1 MKKEHGR
8 PYKLAHQVLSL
19 TGINFQRKSIIGL
32 VELTL
37 IPTRDT
43 LKTIKLNSK
52 QCRIYRVAL
61 NDEVEVPF
69 DYCDPLI
76 NICNE
81 EIKNRALEFYS
92 AKHVTAAQSVDPDHK
107 FGELIISITPEAAPL
122 IQTGKPVRVTVEFSL
137 ENPVGGV
144 QFVVPEGEG
153 SLLDRNAHL
162 FTCPHENSA
171 RLWFPCI
178 DTYSEV
184 CTWRLEFTVD
194 EYLTAV
200 SCGDLLEVVY
210 TPDMR
215 RKTFFYTLNVPAP
228 APTIALAVG
237 PFEIYVDPFMHE
249 VTHFCL
255 PPLKDLLKV
264 SVKNVHQM
272 FEFFEETLSN
282 RYPYPC
288 YKQVFVDSTVQ
299 DVTAYASM
307 SILSVNLLHP
317 APIIDQVYITRR
329 AMALAIA
336 EQFFGCFISMQAW
349 SDWWLTKGISGYLT
363 GLYMKKC
370 FGNNPYREWIQNEL
384 REVVAY
390 EEKFGGIVM
399 DPSQPISSLP
409 QHMSALTKPSEPGF
423 YFSVLNI
430 HTMSPRYLDIMR
442 KKAHL
447 VIRMLEHRIGF
458 ELILQVFNKQLSLAS
473 NASVQKQVSGL
484 WSHMLISTDVF
495 LKAIFTVTGKD
506 MAGFIGEWVRTG
518 GHAQFNLS
526 FVFNRKRNTIE
537 LEIRQDSTSQRGCK
551 KYMGPML
558 IQLQELDGTFRHTHQ
573 IESTV
578 SKTDITCHSKSRRN
592 KKKKIPLS
600 TGEEVDMDLSA
611 MDSDSPVLWV
621 RLDPEMTLIRSVII
635 EQPDYQWQYQL
646 RHERDV
652 TAQFEA
658 IRALERFP
666 TLSTRMALTDT
677 IESDRVYVQ
686 VRCQAARVLTKIA
699 NAMVTT
705 WSGPPAMFTI
715 FRKLFGSFAAPH
727 IIKQNDFTTLQN
739 YFLQKTIPVAM
750 AGLRTA
756 HDICPQEV
764 IRFLLDLF
772 KYNDNSKNRFS
783 DVYYRAALIEALG
796 NTITPVIS
804 VMQRGS
810 EISPDSL
817 SEDMKLIIEEIVRTL
832 NLDKKLNSYRLS
844 VTCACLRVLR
854 TLQKFG
860 HIPNNPALFKSYA
873 VPGNF
878 IDVRLAALEA
888 LVDFTCLDGQPSD
901 LSYLLDIAETDPD
914 HAVRNSLIRAL
925 CTNPP
930 FQKSNPG
937 PQHRLD
943 REELAHRLWRNLQRY
958 GNDSQLRCNFV
969 DLYNTLYG
977 TKQPLCLPNPQVQ
990 SLFKPQNIKM
1000 EKLFS
1005 PDNHNMVSG
1014 RERDRD
1020 NIFGVSSSFNAGG
1033 SGLKR
1038 KHSPPYQPSSSS
1050 HAPALNL
1057 TDVHASGVKTMG
1069 SMFPSLQAKHE
1080 VIPSTLHT
1088 RDNVVNM
1095 EVVDSSPSSPPPP
1108 NKRSR
1113 LEEMG
1118 LSYDPNDLRLGL
1130 SRPGDEGLNDNR
1142 MGLSRALDDQPS
1154 GGGLGLS
1161 TVKKEEEDLDLISA
1175 EDNAVSLPGISS
1187 SNSNYSSGTGGHM
1200 NFFESGMFSK
1210 HPVTSG
1216 SGHPVSSASS
1226 LGGGGGSGSSDFPTR
1241 SHESSSVLKSSSD
1254 VLAAGAG
1261 ASSSKS
1267 SHHDKGAKKSSDSHG
1282 SKHGDG
1288 SVTKAKKEKKKK
1300 EKKKKHHK
1308 KKHKHEHKHNEKGK
1322 EEEREEEEEDEENPL
1337 EWILES
1343 S

>member
-52 QCRIYRVAL
+52 QCRIYRVAF
-61 NDEVEVPF
+61 NDDIEVPF

-81 EIKNRALEFYS
+81 EIKNRALEFFS

-107 FGELIISITPEAAPL
+107 FGELIISVTPEAAPL
-122 IQTGKPVRVTVEFSL
+122 IQAGKPVRVTVEFSL

-144 QFVVPEGEG
+144 HFVVPEGDG
-153 SLLDRNAHL
+153 TLVDRNAHL

-194 EYLTAV
+194 ENLTAV
-200 SCGDLLEVVY
+200 SCGDLIEVVY

-215 RKTFFYTLNVPAP
+215 RKTFFYSLNIPAP
-228 APTIALAVG
+228 APSIALAVG
-237 PFEIYVDPFMHE
+237 PFDIYVDPFMHE

-264 SVKNVHQM
+264 SVRHVHQM

-288 YKQVFVDSTVQ
+288 YKQ
-299 DVTAYASM
+299 
-307 SILSVNLLHP
+307 
-317 APIIDQVYITRR
+317 
-329 AMALAIA
+329 
-336 EQFFGCFISMQAW
+336 
-349 SDWWLTKGISGYLT
+349 
-363 GLYMKKC
+363 
-370 FGNNPYREWIQNEL
+370 EL

-399 DPSQPISSLP
+399 DPSQPISSIP
-409 QHMSALTKPSEPGF
+409 QHMSALIKPSEPGF

-430 HTMSPRYLDIMR
+430 HTMSPQYLDIMR

-473 NASVQKQVSGL
+473 NAAVQKQSSGL

-506 MAGFIGEWVRTG
+506 MANFIGEWVRTG

-537 LEIRQDSTSQRGCK
+537 LEIRQDSTNQRGCK

-558 IQLQELDGTFRHTHQ
+558 ISLQELDGTFRHPLQ

-611 MDSDSPVLWV
+611 MDSDSPVLWI
-621 RLDPEMTLIRSVII
+621 RLDPEMTIIRSVVI

-652 TAQFEA
+652 TAQFDA

-666 TLSTRMALTDT
+666 TTTTRLALTDT
-677 IESDRVYVQ
+677 IESERAYVQ
-686 VRCQAARVLTKIA
+686 VRCKAAQALTKIA

-705 WSGPPAMFTI
+705 WSGPPAMFAI
-715 FRKLFGSFAAPH
+715 FRKLFGSFTCPH
-727 IIKQNDFTTLQN
+727 IIKQNDFSNLHN

-750 AGLRTA
+750 AGLRSA

-764 IRFLLDLF
+764 LRFLLDLF

-783 DVYYRAALIEALG
+783 DVYYRAALVEALG

-810 EISPDSL
+810 EISADSL
-817 SEDMKLIIEEIVRTL
+817 SEDMKLIIEEIVRVL
-832 NLDKKLNSYRLS
+832 NLDKKLNSYRLI
-844 VTCACLRVLR
+844 VTCACLKVLR
-854 TLQKFG
+854 ILQKFG

-888 LVDFTCLDGQPSD
+888 LVDFTCLDGKLSD
-901 LSYLLDIAETDPD
+901 LYYLLDIAETDSDP
-914 HAVRNSLIRAL
+914 AVRNSLVRLL
-925 CTNPP
+925 CRNPP

-937 PQHRLD
+937 PRHRLD
-943 REELAHRLWRNLQRY
+943 QEELAHRLWRNLQRY
-958 GNDSQLRCNFV
+958 GNDSQMRCNFV
-969 DLYNTLYG
+969 DLYYTLY
-977 TKQPLCLPNPQVQ
+977 
-990 SLFKPQNIKM
+990 
-1000 EKLFS
+1000 
-1005 PDNHNMVSG
+1005 
-1014 RERDRD
+1014 
-1020 NIFGVSSSFNAGG
+1020 
-1033 SGLKR
+1033 
-1038 KHSPPYQPSSSS
+1038 
-1050 HAPALNL
+1050 
-1057 TDVHASGVKTMG
+1057 
-1069 SMFPSLQAKHE
+1069 
-1080 VIPSTLHT
+1080 
-1088 RDNVVNM
+1088 
-1095 EVVDSSPSSPPPP
+1095 
-1108 NKRSR
+1108 
-1113 LEEMG
+1113 
-1118 LSYDPNDLRLGL
+1118 
-1130 SRPGDEGLNDNR
+1130 
-1142 MGLSRALDDQPS
+1142 
-1154 GGGLGLS
+1154 
-1161 TVKKEEEDLDLISA
+1161 
-1175 EDNAVSLPGISS
+1175 
-1187 SNSNYSSGTGGHM
+1187 
-1200 NFFESGMFSK
+1200 
-1210 HPVTSG
+1210 
-1216 SGHPVSSASS
+1216 
-1226 LGGGGGSGSSDFPTR
+1226 
-1241 SHESSSVLKSSSD
+1241 
-1254 VLAAGAG
+1254 
-1261 ASSSKS
+1261 
-1267 SHHDKGAKKSSDSHG
+1267 
-1282 SKHGDG
+1282 
-1288 SVTKAKKEKKKK
+1288 
-1300 EKKKKHHK
+1300 
-1308 KKHKHEHKHNEKGK
+1308 
-1322 EEEREEEEEDEENPL
+1322 
-1337 EWILES
+1337 
-1343 S
+1343 